1 MTKTK
6 YKGIYAYKDN
16 KTNEIVYIGKDSRL
30 YRKARHSQHHSEPRY
45 NHQKINRILQ
55 SNPGRYHYLEI
66 IKLPPTTTKEEL
78 DGFEMRYI
86 GLYNPKFNFTSGG
99 DGAPTN
105 KGKKFSKEH
114 RAKISYAH
122 RGKTLSE
129 ETKRKVSEN
138 NARYFLGKPCSEERK
153 RKISE
158 TMKGRPLSWDHRLAL
173 SKAGN
178 KSGYYRVYKRKGNFK
193 QGFEWVYKWR
203 ENGKMKVLSSVN
215 LLKLESKVKA
225 KGLPWIKLSDIP

>member
-1 MTKTK
+1 MASW
-6 YKGIYAYKDN
+6 IFH
-16 KTNEIVYIGKDSRL
+16 SRL
-30 YRKARHSQHHSEPRY
+30 YQKARHFQHHSEPRY
-45 NHQKINRILQ
+45 DHQKINRILQ
-55 SNPGRYHYLEI
+55 SNPGRYQYLEI

-158 TMKGRPLSWDHRLAL
+158 TMKGQPLSWDHRLAL

-203 ENGKMKVLSSVN
+203 DNGKMKKLSSVN

-225 KGLPWIKLSDIP
+225 KGLPWIKLSDIQ